1 MAVGGAPAPWVRR
14 SSPPAPRLRPA
25 SRSRSTP
32 PAPTSSPATSAST
45 RRGGT
50 SREGHRHRQELLE
63 EGAVFAHF
71 INPDESLVNVACPLL
86 HDAADLR
93 RRLVELCEDL
103 VLARVVAQPSEAL
116 RAMAEEST
124 S

>member
-1 MAVGGAPAPWVRR
+1 VKVTVTDKSYVSAEVSAAQALAYCRR
-14 SSPPAPRLRPA
+14 ALVA
-25 SRSRSTP
+25 E
-32 PAPTSSPATSAST
+32 
-45 RRGGT
+45 RGW
-50 SREGHRHRQELLE
+50 RELLE